1 MSPRRSRKRRAKPE
15 AKRRPEVR
23 RPEVISRKVRR
34 LFFYTIP
41 EAGRMVRLKR
51 SQSYR
56 AVELGQMPA
65 ERHGKFL
72 LVPKEPWD
80 REAKRLMQGQA
91 ENRPEAE
98 QLDQQSVA

>member
-1 MSPRRSRKRRAKPE
+1 MSPRRSRKRR

-23 RPEVISRKVRR
+23 RPEVISRAVRKR
-34 LFFYTIP
+34 FFYTIP

-80 REAKRLMQGQA
+80 AKAKRLMQGRA

-98 QLDQQSVA
+98 QLDQPSVA